1 MQVGEVE
8 PLLTGRGAVVSSG
21 GGGGG
26 SGGSTIGTGG
36 GGKRKEV
43 VQMRKEKVKAALEEN
58 KMPSAELLRRQARE
72 MSRNPAI
79 VRKANP
85 EMRHLTDA
93 QV

>member
-1 MQVGEVE
+1 MLSWTPAVFEFSEYESSKHGGNDQV
-8 PLLTGRGAVVSSG
+8 PF
-21 GGGGG
+21 
-26 SGGSTIGTGG
+26 
-36 GGKRKEV
+36 RKEV
-43 VQMRKEKVKAALEEN
+43 VQLRKEKVNAALEEN